1 MRFDGESDEFRAARW
16 IRPAAFDLGW
26 VPEMKREVYASVLR
40 DFFSV
45 ELGGV
50 KLQDEASAPEGLR
63 RSGISLSFLSCRK
76 SAGCW

>member
-1 MRFDGESDEFRAARW
+1 MAGAILFPGSVDEPGCQVRFDGESDEFRAARW

-50 KLQDEASAPEGLR
+50 KLQDEASA
-63 RSGISLSFLSCRK
+63 
-76 SAGCW
+76 A